1 MSPGRAIAFANSFN
15 RPASHADHHGSSI
28 LDFSSKTN
36 VNIGMHTLEATF
48 IVINVLL
55 IAAVLLCALVIHSE
69 YRGRVNLWDQLE
81 ALKREFWALTKRKGS

>member
-1 MSPGRAIAFANSFN
+1 
-15 RPASHADHHGSSI
+15 
-28 LDFSSKTN
+28 
-36 VNIGMHTLEATF
+36 MHTLEATF